1 MKNIIIKLFGLKFI
15 SKVIS
20 LKLLVQ
26 NFYDDLI
33 LYKKHSI
40 IYKIDNF
47 NKLECQII
55 LDYHSLEKGFLH
67 QDFKLKYGRERV
79 IRLISNLK
87 KELLKQKNSSQIEV
101 AYSVLVDYYEIH
113 LKANCII
120 DDYFTKEDYL
130 FFKSK
135 IDEHQIGFKSF
146 SKEEFYSFSS
156 ADFYKFAHSRKSVRS
171 FTGALIDISLIEK
184 AVSLSLTSPSVCN
197 RQGVKVYYVD
207 EKKKIDELL
216 EIQAGFTSFS
226 KNVNQLLFL
235 TVDRNYFYTIGERNQ
250 MYIDGGI
257 FLMNLLYA
265 LHYYKIGNCP
275 ANWGKMTFE
284 DRKANQILHLP
295 ESEKIICF
303 IPIGVPKDSFRVTLS
318 KRRNLEEVFV
328 KI

>member
-1 MKNIIIKLFGLKFI
+1 MKNIIIKIFGLKFI
-15 SKVIS
+15 AKVIS
-20 LKLLVQ
+20 YKLLIQ
-26 NFYDDLI
+26 NFYDDFVLF
-33 LYKKHSI
+33 KKHSI

-67 QDFKLKYGRERV
+67 KDFKLKYGKERV

-87 KELLKQKNSSQIEV
+87 NKLINEKTTSQIEV

-113 LKANCII
+113 LNQKCVIE
-120 DDYFTKEDYL
+120 DYFTIEDYL
-130 FFKSK
+130 LFKSK
-135 IDEHQIGFKSF
+135 IKQHETGFQEF
-146 SKEEFYSFSS
+146 SAREFYAASTQ
-156 ADFYKFAHSRKSVRS
+156 DFYTFAHSRKSVRN
-171 FTGALIDISLIEK
+171 FTGAFVEKELIQK
-184 AVSLSLTSPSVCN
+184 AVTLALTAPSVCN
-197 RQGVKVYYVD
+197 RQGVKVYYVE
-207 EKKKIDELL
+207 EKNKINQLL
-216 EIQAGFTSFS
+216 EIQAGFTGFS

-284 DRKANQILHLP
+284 DRKANQILRLP

-303 IPIGVPKDSFRVTLS
+303 IPIGVAQEIFRVTLS
-318 KRRNLEEVFV
+318 KRRNLDEVFV
-328 KI
+328 EI